1 MDRLKLVLAVSDVLL
16 NVYSTKQDRKA
27 RLIKEYGE
35 QGAEEIEKEVNF
47 CIGNGLEDKYMA
59 VACIA
64 DHYGKNK
71 EREEKLGNWAD
82 KVQSRINAIYSM
94 RGKSIDQA
102 AKDVINDNYDKQTV
116 RELLLTFCGY
126 NPAEVMKKVNQI
138 LKPKEPQPG
147 SATKYRIHVEH
158 FCRKDESAYGA
169 CTALFQY
176 AADGKTISKCI
187 LIDTAMDKTAD
198 VVIQDLKAQG
208 VRQIDALFISHAHGD
223 HYGGLGKVARA
234 IPVKWLYL
242 PDTAEL
248 DRYQKTYGNALR
260 RQARKVKNFRW
271 YKQGDKA
278 LFGEIRFSCLYA
290 AKAKDLNEHDPHHY
304 VNNMSPFCYFQCGD
318 FIWHTAGDA
327 QNPVN
332 NLFVTAMKK
341 AGVSIKC
348 HGLEFHWHTDGNAT
362 NDNLM
367 NAARPRICVSNYHH
381 TLWRSGRKGPK
392 KKAENVGATCYST
405 ADDGHIE
412 IDIVGKKVTVSTSKS
427 GKRDAYTI

>member
-1 MDRLKLVLAVSDVLL
+1 M
-16 NVYSTKQDRKA
+16 
-27 RLIKEYGE
+27 
-35 QGAEEIEKEVNF
+35 
-47 CIGNGLEDKYMA
+47 
-59 VACIA
+59 
-64 DHYGKNK
+64 
-71 EREEKLGNWAD
+71 
-82 KVQSRINAIYSM
+82 
-94 RGKSIDQA
+94 
-102 AKDVINDNYDKQTV
+102 
-116 RELLLTFCGY
+116 
-126 NPAEVMKKVNQI
+126 
-138 LKPKEPQPG
+138 
-147 SATKYRIHVEH
+147 
-158 FCRKDESAYGA
+158 
-169 CTALFQY
+169 
-176 AADGKTISKCI
+176 
-187 LIDTAMDKTAD
+187 
-198 VVIQDLKAQG
+198 
-208 VRQIDALFISHAHGD
+208 
-223 HYGGLGKVARA
+223 
-234 IPVKWLYL
+234 
-242 PDTAEL
+242 
-248 DRYQKTYGNALR
+248 
-260 RQARKVKNFRW
+260 KNFRW
-271 YKQGDKA
+271 YKQGDIA

-290 AKAKDLNEHDPHHY
+290 AKAKDLNEHDPHHC
-304 VNNMSPFCYFQCGD
+304 VNNMSPLCHFQCGD